1 MSINIEK
8 LYTNACEVLRNACIH
23 LQGERDGLSFYEKV
37 TKDPELWLKSAYIGD
52 VTAALEIWVMAKEE
66 ISKSK
71 GGSAYAI
78 LKKLIKG
85 IPDYRRDLCGA
96 WLDSDGRQCVCDGY
110 RAVRLNVP
118 VDGLKQVESP
128 TPFDLGKVI
137 TTPFP
142 TNRLNLPT
150 PGELRA
156 FIADPRSPRK
166 SDGAVLYD
174 FGDGMPAVNAK
185 FLKDMIDIF
194 PDAIATYDGSP
205 THSIFFHS
213 EKGDGIL
220 LPVLKREA

>member
-71 GGSAYAI
+71 GGSAYTI
-78 LKKLIKG
+78 LKKFIKG

-118 VDGLKQVESP
+118 VDGFETVKGFEL
-128 TPFDLGKVI
+128 DKV
-137 TTPFP
+137 FP
-142 TNRLNLPT
+142 QDHELVQELPMPT
-150 PGELRA
+150 PGELK
-156 FIADPRSPRK
+156 INKRK
-166 SDGAVLYD
+166 LDSYRGAATVYD
-174 FGDGMPAVNAK
+174 FGDNLPLVNADY
-185 FLKDMIDIF
+185 LKHIMDCL
-194 PDAIATYDGSP
+194 PDAKAYVTDHPLTGPI
-205 THSIFFHS
+205 IFKS
-213 EKGDGIL
+213 DKGDALL
-220 LPVLKREA
+220 LPVRKKTA

>member
-1 MSINIEK
+1 MAINIEK

-71 GGSAYAI
+71 GGSAYTI
-78 LKKLIKG
+78 LKKFIKG

-118 VDGLKQVESP
+118 VDGLKQVETP
-128 TPFDLGKVI
+128 TPFDLAKV
-137 TTPFP
+137 FP
-142 TNRLNLPT
+142 TETPPTHLELPT
-150 PGELRA
+150 TGELKQY
-156 FIADPRSPRK
+156 IADPGSPRL
-166 SDGAVLYD
+166 SDGTVVYD
-174 FGDGMPAVNAK
+174 FGPELPRVNAK
-185 FLKDMIDIF
+185 YLKDMVDVF
-194 PDAIATYDGSP
+194 PDAEAFCDGTKKPIVFISL
-205 THSIFFHS
+205 
-213 EKGDGIL
+213 KGDGLL
-220 LPVLKREA
+220 LPIHKNTA